1 MPAVK
6 NKKKKKICFVIT
18 SVIHYGRNKIILEEL
33 KKRRD
38 VELQIIVGA
47 SALLPDY
54 GDVLSAMEKD
64 GFKCNAKIIMT
75 LAGGSPVAMAKTAG
89 IGITEFAT
97 VFENLEPDIVI
108 IRGDRYEM
116 LAVALT
122 ASYLNIPIAHIEG
135 GDLSGTIDESVR
147 HAITKLSHIHFS
159 TNELSKNRIIK
170 MGEHSDYVFN
180 VGSPDIEFV
189 ERNNHKAHNKLIN
202 YFGVGD
208 SVDINKPYL
217 LVLNHPVTTEYGK
230 NRKHT
235 TELLNAIHELNIP
248 AIWFWPNVD
257 AGADEVSKA
266 IRIFR
271 ENNNPKHIR
280 FIKYLPPEEFV
291 GLLKSTLC
299 VIGNSSSG
307 IKECSYLGIPSV
319 NIGSRQNGRM
329 RGSNVIDV
337 EKHSRGDI
345 KKAVR
350 QQIKAGR
357 YDKENI
363 YYKENTG
370 KTIAEILATI
380 NPAIQKRFH
389 E

>member
-1 MPAVK
+1 MSIT
-6 NKKKKKICFVIT
+6 KKKRKICFVIT
-18 SVIHYGRNKIILEEL
+18 SVIHYGRNKILLEEL
-33 KKRRD
+33 KKHKD

-47 SALLPDY
+47 SALLSEY
-54 GDVLSAMEKD
+54 GDVLSTMKKD
-64 GFKCNAKIIMT
+64 GFKCSAKIIMT

-116 LAVALT
+116 LAVALA

-159 TNELSKNRIIK
+159 TNDLSKDRIIR
-170 MGEHSDYVFN
+170 MGEQSDFVFN
-180 VGSPDIEFV
+180 VGSPDIEFIA
-189 ERNNHKAHNKLIN
+189 RKKYKAHNKLVN

-208 SVDINKPYL
+208 SVNIDKPYL

-235 TELLNAIHELNIP
+235 LELLNAIHELNIP
-248 AIWFWPNVD
+248 TIWFWPNVD
-257 AGADEVSKA
+257 AGTDEVSKA
-266 IRIFR
+266 IRVFR
-271 ENNNPKHIR
+271 ENNNSKHIR
-280 FIKYLPPEEFV
+280 FIKYLPPEEFT
-291 GLLKSTLC
+291 GLLKKTLC
-299 VIGNSSSG
+299 VVGNSSSG
-307 IKECSYLGIPSV
+307 IKECSYLGIPAV

-329 RGSNVIDV
+329 RGNNVIDV
-337 EKHSRGDI
+337 SKHRKNDI
-345 KKAVR
+345 KKAIR
-350 QQIKAGR
+350 QQLKVGK
-357 YDKENI
+357 YKQDNL
-363 YYKENTG
+363 YYKKNTG
-370 KTIAEILATI
+370 KTIAGVLAKI
-380 NPAIQKRFH
+380 DPVIQKKFH